1 MTMRITL
8 NLSTSDGSRG
18 RYTLAWAIPAAGVA
32 LAGLVWLGVSVTRE
46 IRQYRA
52 VQRQVAEIQQR
63 EDQLR
68 GQEAALR
75 RELGKPEHVELL
87 RQARFVNSLI
97 DQKQVSMTELAAQF
111 ADLMPEDARLSGLTL
126 TTKGGDMVV
135 GFTITA
141 KSDEAVE
148 TLLGDLEDAPDFK
161 DVAILNEG
169 FQEEGAQPGQ
179 VSVSCTAHYL
189 PGAQ

>member
-1 MTMRITL
+1 MRITL
-8 NLSTSDGSRG
+8 NLSTADGSRG
-18 RYTLAWAIPAAGVA
+18 RHTLAWAIPATVV
-32 LAGLVWLGVSVTRE
+32 GLVGLVGLGISAARE
-46 IRQYRA
+46 IREYRA

-68 GQEAALR
+68 GQESAIR
-75 RELGKPEHVELL
+75 KELDKPEHGELL

-97 DQKQVSMTELAAQF
+97 DQRQLSVTELVAEF
-111 ADLMPEDARLSGLTL
+111 ADLMPEDARLSGLSL
-126 TTKGGDMVV
+126 TAKGEDLVV
-135 GFTITA
+135 RFNITA
-141 KSDEAVE
+141 KSEEAVE

-161 DVAILNEG
+161 DVTILNQG

-179 VSVSCTAHYL
+179 VSVACTARYL